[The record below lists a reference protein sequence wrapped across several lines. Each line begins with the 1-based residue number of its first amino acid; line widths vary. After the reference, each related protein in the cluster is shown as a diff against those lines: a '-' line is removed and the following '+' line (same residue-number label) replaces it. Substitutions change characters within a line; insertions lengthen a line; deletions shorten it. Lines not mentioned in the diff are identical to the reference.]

1 MMKTPQHLT
10 AIQKQGSKS
19 SLIIKR
25 SEKGQ
30 GLVEL
35 AVSLIII
42 LVVLAGMVD
51 VSRTIITK
59 MSMQD
64 AAEEGI
70 VYASVFPK
78 DCTQIQ
84 YRVLAN
90 LAKVK
95 TAKTVNIYYDMN
107 NDGTAET
114 LCSALVG
121 TDVTKGKLMSISIS
135 TNFKVSM
142 PFLGTAI
149 GSNRTVAVDAK
160 GIVLK

>member
-1 MMKTPQHLT
+1 MMDKIFCTDLSKKQNLKKTL
-10 AIQKQGSKS
+10 
-19 SLIIKR
+19 LIKR

-30 GLVEL
+30 GMVEL
-35 AVSLIII
+35 AISLIII
-42 LVVLAGMVD
+42 LIILAGLVD
-51 VSRTIITK
+51 LSRTIITK
-59 MSMQD
+59 MSLQD

-84 YRVLAN
+84 YRIMSN

-95 TAKTVNIYYDMN
+95 TAKTITIQYDLN
-107 NDGTAET
+107 SDGTVET
-114 LCSALVG
+114 LCSAVGG
-121 TDVTKGKLMSISIS
+121 TDVTKGKLMKITIT

-149 GSNRTVAVDAK
+149 GSNRNVTVDAK

>member
-1 MMKTPQHLT
+1 MDRTLRTGLSEEHNPSNDLM
-10 AIQKQGSKS
+10 
-19 SLIIKR
+19 IKR

-42 LVVLAGMVD
+42 LIVLAGLVD
-51 VSRTIITK
+51 LSRTIITK
-59 MSMQD
+59 MSLQD

-84 YRVLAN
+84 YRITSN

-95 TAKTVNIYYDMN
+95 TATTITIQYDLN
-107 NDGTAET
+107 NDGTVET
-114 LCSALVG
+114 TCAALTG
-121 TDVTKGKLMSISIS
+121 PDVTKGKLMKITIT

-142 PFLGTAI
+142 PFLGAAM
-149 GSNRTVAVDAK
+149 GSNRNVAVDAK